1 MHQDDK
7 LIPFVVFSDKENSSP
22 EESKENIR
30 KFLDKEIHHIIRTDF
45 FLDMLRENKLVF
57 KRVFAWDDPYEAAM
71 FKQKINVNGKIM
83 NFSENTQNIYGQCWS
98 QKPEECD
105 GLWRVYSDNR
115 KNDVVRLTTT
125 VRKLLQAVLS
135 SPVHNTRA
143 RDFAIGDVLYQKK
156 EDIETRNLK
165 FGINDFGNAPLCG
178 KNLLLFKREEFAYEK
193 EVRLIYK
200 GLFSDKMESD
210 LIPIPLGVDVDIK
223 KVFTH
228 VTLSPWMCRCKKDV
242 FKEELK
248 RIDPSEMLKVSE
260 SDLYEPM
267 SGVVFCESLSPEKK
281 EKMSGEKGTP
291 PYTSIQDDYRQID
304 FKNKISKYFSSK
316 ALDLYCREEICAT
329 DDSLTDL
336 LKEKISK
343 IAKYFLSL
351 KHSDKDPETYLRE
364 EFVNLFPSAWN
375 GNESEI
381 SSDMVRLASS
391 ISTRVKNSN
400 TATHQEIERLL
411 RNVFYVCRSYE
422 SLHKK
427 KKEQTVGQ

>member
-1 MHQDDK
+1 MTDCGGFI
-7 LIPFVVFSDKENSSP
+7 LIIE
-22 EESKENIR
+22 
-30 KFLDKEIHHIIRTDF
+30 
-45 FLDMLRENKLVF
+45 
-57 KRVFAWDDPYEAAM
+57 
-71 FKQKINVNGKIM
+71 
-83 NFSENTQNIYGQCWS
+83 
-98 QKPEECD
+98 
-105 GLWRVYSDNR
+105 

-143 RDFAIGDVLYQKK
+143 RDFAIGNVLYQKK

-228 VTLSPWMCRCKKDV
+228 V

-281 EKMSGEKGTP
+281 EKMFGEKGTP

-351 KHSDKDPETYLRE
+351 KLQK
-364 EFVNLFPSAWN
+364 
-375 GNESEI
+375 
-381 SSDMVRLASS
+381 
-391 ISTRVKNSN
+391 
-400 TATHQEIERLL
+400 
-411 RNVFYVCRSYE
+411 
-422 SLHKK
+422 
-427 KKEQTVGQ
+427 